1 MTVAPATAT
10 AAGGGRRYALLLAL
24 NDSEYARKA
33 HGGYGNVFVGAL
45 RSGDDAGETW
55 DCFRVIDGEFPE
67 PEDLPLY
74 DGFVVSGSPHDAHGD
89 GAPCWVRRLCLLLRT
104 VHAMGKRVLGVCFGH
119 QALCRALGGRVGR
132 APGGWVVGVKEVTFV
147 KNVEGFEF
155 LEEGI
160 SRRKR
165 SASIIEV
172 HQDEVLEVPPGG
184 RVLAYSD
191 KTRVEMFAVGD
202 NALGIQ
208 GHPEYTNDIL
218 LNLINRL
225 VGTSTIDGC
234 AGDDARRTAE
244 SGGPDRE
251 FWTGLC
257 KGFLRGGGGTAPAAA
272 RTPPVQE
279 PAPELSCCHH
289 VACFPAAAAA
299 PIGL

>member
-1 MTVAPATAT
+1 MTV

-24 NDSEYARKA
+24 NDSDYARRA

-45 RSGDDAGETW
+45 RSSAEDTW
-55 DCFRVIDGEFPE
+55 DCFRVIDGEFPAA
-67 PEDLPLY
+67 EDLPLY

-119 QALCRALGGRVGR
+119 QALCRALGGKVGR
-132 APGGWVVGVKEVTFV
+132 ATGGWVVGVKEVTFV
-147 KNVEGFEF
+147 EDVGGFEF
-155 LEEGI
+155 LQEEGI
-160 SRRKR
+160 SSSRRR

-172 HQDEVLEVPPGG
+172 HQDEVWEVPPGG
-184 RVLAYSD
+184 KVLAYSD
-191 KTRVEMFAVGD
+191 ETRVEMFAVGD

-225 VGTSTIDGC
+225 VGNGTIAGC
-234 AGDDARRTAE
+234 VGEEARRAAE
-244 SGGPDRE
+244 SGAEPDRE

-257 KGFLRGGGGTAPAAA
+257 KGFLRGDGAAAAAAAA
-272 RTPPVQE
+272 RTPAHE
-279 PAPELSCCHH
+279 PAPEMSCSHH

>member
-1 MTVAPATAT
+1 MTVVAPAT

-24 NDSEYARKA
+24 NDSDYARKA

-45 RSGDDAGETW
+45 RSGDADAETW
-55 DCFRVIDGEFPE
+55 DCFRVIDGEFPAA
-67 PEDLPLY
+67 EDLDAY

-119 QALCRALGGRVGR
+119 QALCAALGGKVGR
-132 APGGWVVGVKEVTFV
+132 ATGGWVVGVKEVTF
-147 KNVEGFEF
+147 

-160 SRRKR
+160 VSRRK
-165 SASIIEV
+165 SAPIIEV
-172 HQDEVLEVPPGG
+172 HQDEVWEVPPGG
-184 RVLAYSD
+184 KVLAYSD

-225 VGTSTIDGC
+225 VSTSTIDGC
-234 AGDDARRTAE
+234 VGDDARRTVQ
-244 SGGPDRE
+244 GGEPDRE
-251 FWTGLC
+251 FWTALC
-257 KGFLRGGGGTAPAAA
+257 KGFLRGGG
-272 RTPPVQE
+272 RTPVQE
-279 PAPELSCCHH
+279 PAAPAPELSCSHH
-289 VACFPAAAAA
+289 VAIFPAAPT